1 MSKKIRLED
10 IDIRGM
16 TRPDKEDF
24 IKSEKY
30 FLKQGEPEQDIF
42 VTKDLKIVDGFC
54 SYLIAQKY
62 NYDNIRIHV
71 INDDQG
77 DRT

>member
-10 IDIRGM
+10 IDIKDM
-16 TRPDKEDF
+16 KRPDKEDF
-24 IKSEKY
+24 IKSEKH

-42 VTKDLKIVDGFC
+42 VTKDLKIVGGFC

-71 INDDQG
+71 IKE
-77 DRT
+77 